1 MIINRSAPGA
11 CHVRALKPAAHHLR
25 LHIPHALWNGM
36 ELSAHCGMAVAQS
49 NRLSLDNILL
59 LVQVQLLTELEQQ
72 KAELLQQLQIASSSL
87 DAQTQTAADDADED
101 EDAVQAG
108 PSGKGGSSC
117 YRGGSSGRRGVKGA
131 AAGAGAAGG
140 QRPRGTRQRQTAVVG
155 LEAAPGDSSSNLLR
169 GALVLSG
176 GAAGAVVAAAAF
188 AVAHGRSRS

>member
-1 MIINRSAPGA
+1 
-11 CHVRALKPAAHHLR
+11 
-25 LHIPHALWNGM
+25 M

-49 NRLSLDNILL
+49 NRFSLDNILL

-117 YRGGSSGRRGVKGA
+117 YRGGRRGVKGA